1 MNIKISINVDGNSEN
16 KKVFEFD
23 NRFVIDETMQTILKD
38 GFGFQQRIEYIY
50 SMRNK
55 QKILPTLTFEQ
66 GQIFTGD
73 DLYVKLWNINWIVS
87 VQC

>member
-23 NRFVIDETMQTILKD
+23 NRLVIDETMQTILKD
-38 GFGFQQRIEYIY
+38 GFGFQQCIEYIY

-55 QKILPTLTFEQ
+55 QKILPSLTFEQ
-66 GQIFTGD
+66 AQIFTGD
-73 DLYVKLWNINWIVS
+73 DLYVKL
-87 VQC
+87 